1 MTMTDFDKWY
11 DNDRARFDMYGE
23 YIMNV
28 LKRAFEAGAASQAKT
43 LRDEFAGRVDG
54 LPDDADDLHADIFN
68 KDQKPPKD
76 DYLAW
81 AKWFAK
87 ADATLRYIRAD
98 AMLEARKTTGETKP

>member
-1 MTMTDFDKWY
+1 MTDFKEWY
-11 DNDRARFDMYGE
+11 SQTNPDPYLDGILFELRWAY
-23 YIMNV
+23 
-28 LKRAFEAGAASQAKT
+28 EAGAASQAGT

-76 DYLAW
+76 DSLEW

-87 ADATLRYIRAD
+87 ADATIRYIRAE
-98 AMLEARKTTGETKP
+98 AMLEARKTTEGRSP

>member
-1 MTMTDFDKWY
+1 MAELDDY
-11 DNDRARFDMYGE
+11 
-23 YIMNV
+23 V
-28 LKRAFEAGAASQAKT
+28 HAGPRYSKSGYKIGHGQGMSM
-43 LRDEFAGRVDG
+43 RDYFAGQADG
-54 LPDDADDLHADIFN
+54 LADDADDLYADIFN

-98 AMLEARKTTGETKP
+98 AMLEARKTTGEGEA